1 MKQLRSTDLINWR
14 RVTHL
19 PTAVDVLLNLRN
31 PPSDM
36 EKILYKPASIHHFQD
51 LFSKM
56 STQHDVKAPASLET
70 IPLEIQQLIF
80 EFLCSHCCGNA
91 PFDFFRTFYHRDFNS
106 LALTSKSLRPL
117 AQSFLVHQPHEYL
130 GMTDLVHLL
139 DKQPQLGADVKEVEL
154 NFGKPKPEE
163 LEFFKRTARKLLVAA
178 GNDPDLEGNN
188 LEGLV
193 KKTFDTELL
202 MVLAPKIEA
211 LRVEIWDWEDSTWE
225 YWPHTDLQF
234 LSKRLKKP
242 GHSPG
247 FASVRYLEFDRPC
260 RCVTNLSSP
269 TIPTLLSA
277 TPNLRHLKLIQIIG
291 NPSRHTF
298 DLKNIQPALQSLTT
312 IELSYCTFDGE
323 SETSDF
329 ELLRHMLH
337 TALAL
342 KCFKFIAGR
351 SAGAPSF
358 AEHSVPPKAF
368 IAALQPQRAHLR
380 HLQLDFSDVPYFE
393 PIDRSDL
400 SQFSSLE
407 TLEFS
412 IDCFETCYLEDDKTI
427 EHPDNLCLSTMI
439 PLTVKRLSINQGYY
453 GMGFTCGIQHLIRK
467 YAAGCFPALE
477 LLEIESIS
485 GLPRSDETDV
495 SPFDPFLG
503 PLETI
508 SQLLEGSSV
517 SLHFKGPIYAA
528 VKLEIGDKLS
538 WMNVDDMP

>member
-1 MKQLRSTDLINWR
+1 
-14 RVTHL
+14 
-19 PTAVDVLLNLRN
+19 
-31 PPSDM
+31 
-36 EKILYKPASIHHFQD
+36 
-51 LFSKM
+51 M
-56 STQHDVKAPASLET
+56 STQHDVKALASLET

-80 EFLCSHCCGNA
+80 EFLCSHCCRNS
-91 PFDFFRTFYHRDFNS
+91 PVDFFRSSYHRDFNS

-117 AQSFLVHQPHEYL
+117 AQSFLVHQPHEYM
-130 GMTDLVHLL
+130 GMADLVHLL
-139 DKQPQLGADVKEVEL
+139 DKQPQLGAHVKEVEL
-154 NFGKPKPEE
+154 NFENPKPEE
-163 LEFFKRTARKLLVAA
+163 LKFFKRIARKLLVGA
-178 GNDPDLEGNN
+178 GNGPDLEENS
-188 LEGLV
+188 LEGLI
-193 KKTFDTELL
+193 KKTFETELL
-202 MVLAPKIEA
+202 MALAPEIEA
-211 LRVEIWDWEDSTWE
+211 LRVEIWDWDDSTWE

-247 FASVRYLEFDRPC
+247 FESVRYLEFDRPC
-260 RCVTNLSSP
+260 GCVTNLSSP

-329 ELLRHMLH
+329 GLLRHILQ

-351 SAGAPSF
+351 SSSAPSF
-358 AEHSVPPKAF
+358 VEHDVPPNAF
-368 IAALQPQRAHLR
+368 IAALRPRRAHLR

-393 PIDRSDL
+393 SIDKLEL

-407 TLEFS
+407 TLELS
-412 IDCFETCYLEDDKTI
+412 IDCFETCHLEGDETI
-427 EHPDNLCLSTMI
+427 ERPDNFCLSTMI
-439 PLTVKRLSINQGYY
+439 PLGVKRLSINQGYY
-453 GMGFTCGIQHLIRK
+453 GMGFACGIQRLIKK
-467 YAAGCFPALE
+467 YAAGGIPALE

-485 GLPRSDETDV
+485 GLPGSDETDV
-495 SPFDPFLG
+495 SDFDPFLG

-508 SQLLEGSSV
+508 SQSLEGSSL
-517 SLHFKGPIYAA
+517 SLHFKGQIYAA
-528 VKLEIGDKLS
+528 VKRAIGDKLS
-538 WMNVDDMP
+538 WMNVGDMHQD